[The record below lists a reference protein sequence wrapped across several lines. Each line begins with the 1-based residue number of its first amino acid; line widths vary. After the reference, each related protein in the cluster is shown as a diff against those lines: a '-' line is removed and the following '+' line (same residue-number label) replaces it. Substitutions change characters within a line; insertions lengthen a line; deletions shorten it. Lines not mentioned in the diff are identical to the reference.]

1 MRQQSPLGRPGR
13 FGLWTQVRFHP
24 QVLVW
29 LATWGVAFL
38 PAREAI
44 PAWIYWYYA
53 PTYRQ
58 VDFVM
63 GVAEENSGS
72 PLVRGQLEPLG
83 EEWVMGL
90 RATPAGYVLDSDP
103 AIAHAP
109 GRRIRVWWS
118 DAAPVVGYRG
128 HSTKIMPT
136 SAFSRVPG
144 LLAALG
150 WTGAVLLTFVAGLW
164 VLARLGLGTRVRSTE
179 TLLDEKGESQK
190 RD

>member
-1 MRQQSPLGRPGR
+1 MRQRAPLGRPGR
-13 FGLWTQVRFHP
+13 FRLWTRIRFHP

-29 LATWGVAFL
+29 LATWAVAFFA
-38 PAREAI
+38 AREAI
-44 PAWIYWYYA
+44 PAWVYWHYG

-63 GVAEENSGS
+63 GAAEANSGA
-72 PLVRGQLEPLG
+72 PLVRGTLEPGG
-83 EEWVMGL
+83 EPWVMGL

-103 AIAHAP
+103 AIAHAA

-136 SAFSRVPG
+136 SAFPRVPG
-144 LLAALG
+144 LLSALG
-150 WTGAVLLTFVAGLW
+150 WTGAVLLVFVAGFR
-164 VLARLGLGTRVRSTE
+164 VNRRLGLRTRVWGTE
-179 TLLDEKGESQK
+179 TLLDEKGEGRR

>member
-1 MRQQSPLGRPGR
+1 MGQRSSLGRPGR
-13 FGLWTQVRFHP
+13 SGLWTQIRFSP

-29 LATWGVAFL
+29 LATWAVAFFA
-38 PAREAI
+38 AREAI
-44 PAWIYWYYA
+44 PAWIYWYYG

-63 GVAEENSGS
+63 GVAEENAGS

-90 RATPAGYVLDSDP
+90 RSTPAGYVLDSDP
-103 AIAHAP
+103 AVAHAP

-128 HSTKIMPT
+128 HSTRIMPT
-136 SAFSRVPG
+136 SAFPRVPG
-144 LLAALG
+144 LRPALG
-150 WTGAVLLTFVAGLW
+150 WTGAVLLAFVAGLR
-164 VLARLGLGTRVRSTE
+164 VLARLGLRTRVWSTE
-179 TLLDEKGESQK
+179 MLLDAKGESQE

>member
-1 MRQQSPLGRPGR
+1 MRRQSSLGPPGR
-13 FGLWTQVRFHP
+13 TGLWTQVRFHP

-29 LATWGVAFL
+29 LATWAVAFFA
-38 PAREAI
+38 AREAI
-44 PAWIYWYYA
+44 PAWIYWHYG

-63 GVAEENSGS
+63 GAAEENAGV

-83 EEWVMGL
+83 EPWVMGL
-90 RATPAGYVLDSDP
+90 RSTPAGYVLDSDP

-136 SAFSRVPG
+136 SAFPRVPG
-144 LLAALG
+144 LLSALA
-150 WTGAVLLTFVAGLW
+150 WTGAVLLAFVAGLW
-164 VLARLGLGTRVRSTE
+164 VLARLGLRTRVRGTE
-179 TLLDEKGESQK
+179 TLFDGKGESRE